1 MGRPFKILSDFDGVW
16 TNQGPEA
23 DVLLSW
29 MLARLVEFAGGD
41 PAARKAELDAII
53 VEMQSTPASHGWAP
67 DGRISAF
74 IDEDPLVVSSSLC
87 RYLNV
92 ETSPVAERYKAA
104 VLGAGFESLAAFSEH
119 AYVQATAAY
128 RDAHPPCLVDNAAE
142 KLAALHDAGADVVI
156 ISNSGAEKI
165 SAWFQAAGVDA
176 GPENDRLL
184 RVRGSA
190 AKWWLGSGQETIDVA
205 GRSIFVDRP
214 KYRAAIVAEAP
225 DLIIGDVFSLDL
237 ALPHVLRGQ
246 GVAGA
251 PSVLALRAH
260 PHTPAWV
267 TDGKADGAIEHIVT
281 GVEDLP
287 AIVTSAIAK

>member
-29 MLARLVEFAGGD
+29 MIDRLVEYSGGD
-41 PAARKAELDAII
+41 ASSRRSEIDAII
-53 VEMQSTPASHGWAP
+53 KDMKATPAQHGWAP

-87 RYLNV
+87 RYIDATES
-92 ETSPVAERYKAA
+92 ETAQRYKSA
-104 VLGAGFESLAAFSEH
+104 VLTAGFDSLSAFSEH

-128 RDAHPPCLVDNAAE
+128 REAHPPCLVDDAAA

-156 ISNSGAEKI
+156 ISNSGADKI

-176 GPENDRLL
+176 GPEPDRLL

-190 AKWWLGSGQETIDVA
+190 AKWWLGSGQDRIEVE

-214 KYRAAIVAEAP
+214 KYRTAIVDENP

-237 ALPHVLRGQ
+237 ALPHVLRRD
-246 GVAGA
+246 GVPEA
-251 PSVLALRAH
+251 PSQLALRAH
-260 PHTPAWV
+260 AHTPSWV
-267 TDGKADGAIEHIVT
+267 TEGRASGAIDHVVA
-281 GVEDLP
+281 GVEELP
-287 AIVTSAIAK
+287 AIVSAALE